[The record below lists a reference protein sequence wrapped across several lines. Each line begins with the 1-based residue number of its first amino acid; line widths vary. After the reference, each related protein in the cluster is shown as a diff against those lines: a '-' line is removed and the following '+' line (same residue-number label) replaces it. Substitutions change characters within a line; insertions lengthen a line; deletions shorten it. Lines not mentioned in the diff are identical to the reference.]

1 MGQDRRGRQAR
12 GTQLDRP
19 VPERRGL
26 ISWGLWGQR
35 GLPGSQAQGTHL
47 LCRLQGEHGGG
58 WAGRASA
65 SGPIYTLAQP
75 LGGGGQGCWQLAQ
88 PSPKIPSGRGPGQ
101 GAGLIAQ
108 ALSRGG
114 QGSPGGHLDLGIP
127 MVGGWGADTR
137 GGGKEPYWKD

>member
-75 LGGGGQGCWQLAQ
+75 LGGGSGVLAAGSALPENPLREGARAGGWADCTSLVTWWAGQPWG
-88 PSPKIPSGRGPGQ
+88 PSGFGDPHGWR
-101 GAGLIAQ
+101 
-108 ALSRGG
+108 
-114 QGSPGGHLDLGIP
+114 
-127 MVGGWGADTR
+127 VGG
-137 GGGKEPYWKD
+137 